1 MNTNDTNSEKAN
13 FIDHLARRMT
23 WPRFFFALGLIVFWT
38 TIIFPFY
45 WMVSSSFKT
54 GEQMAGRAPVFVPTE
69 LRWDAYLE
77 LFDPSPEYTRYLW
90 NHVWYRLLGGYNIQF
105 DAPRE
110 RFQDFGVNVINS
122 LFVAVPTALIAV
134 ILSMLGAYAVARL
147 NFRGKDFLL
156 NSILIIY
163 LFPGI
168 LLIIPLFAMLSQLS
182 QYVGVEV
189 QDNLPVLIFT
199 YLAQT
204 LPVALY
210 MLANYFRT
218 IPDEIEQAAL
228 IDGCTRLGVIWRVTM
243 PLAVPALVSVAIYT
257 FMIAWNEF
265 LYALV
270 FLNDR
275 FMFTMPIKINAIFN
289 DPSPRMEV
297 VMAASTV
304 MSLPVMVL
312 FLALERFLAE
322 GLSAGGV
329 KG

>member
-1 MNTNDTNSEKAN
+1 MVKPEDSKAT
-13 FIDHLARRMT
+13 FIEHMARHLT
-23 WPRFFFALGLIVFWT
+23 LPQILFALGLTFFLVSVL
-38 TIIFPFY
+38 FPFY

-54 GEQMAGRAPVFVPTE
+54 GAEIAGRAPAFIPE
-69 LRWDAYLE
+69 ALRWDAYQE
-77 LFDPSPEYTRYLW
+77 LFNPEW
-90 NHVWYRLLGGYNIQF
+90 V
-105 DAPRE
+105 
-110 RFQDFGVNVINS
+110 RFQNFGRNVFNS
-122 LFVAVPTALIAV
+122 ILVATPTALIAV
-134 ILSMLGAYAVARL
+134 ILATLGSYAIARL
-147 NFRGKDFLL
+147 KFRGKELML
-156 NSILIIY
+156 NSVLAIY

-168 LLIIPLFAMLSQLS
+168 LLIIPLFAMLAQVSRWI
-182 QYVGVEV
+182 GIEV
-189 QDNLPVLIFT
+189 QDNLGVLVFT

-204 LPVALY
+204 LPVAIY

-228 IDGCTRLGVIWRVTM
+228 IDGCNRLEVIWRVTM

-257 FMIAWNEF
+257 FMIAWNEY

-275 FMFTMPIKINAIFN
+275 DVFTMPIKINAIFN

-312 FLALERFLAE
+312 FLVLERYLAE

>member
-1 MNTNDTNSEKAN
+1 MAASDQSKAN
-13 FIDHLARRMT
+13 FIDHLARRMN
-23 WPRFFFALGLIVFWT
+23 WPRFIFALGMIVFWT

-54 GEQMAGRAPVFVPTE
+54 GAEIAGRKPTFVPGA
-69 LRWDAYLE
+69 LRWDAYQE
-77 LFDPSPEYTRYLW
+77 LFNPLW
-90 NHVWYRLLGGYNIQF
+90 DH
-105 DAPRE
+105 
-110 RFQDFGVNVINS
+110 FQNFSVNVINS
-122 LFVAVPTALIAV
+122 ILIAVPTALIAV
-134 ILSMLGAYAVARL
+134 ILAMLGAYAIARL
-147 NFRGKDFLL
+147 SFRGKDFML
-156 NSILIIY
+156 NSILMIY

-168 LLIIPLFAMLSQLS
+168 LLIIPLFAMLAQIGLWL
-182 QYVGVEV
+182 GFDV
-189 QDNLPVLIFT
+189 QDNLAILVFT

-228 IDGCTRLGVIWRVTM
+228 IDGCTRFEVIWRITM
-243 PLAVPALVSVAIYT
+243 PLAVPALVSVGIYT

-275 FMFTMPIKINAIFN
+275 AFFTMPIKINAIFN
-289 DPSPRMEV
+289 DPSPRMQV
-297 VMAASTV
+297 VMAASV
-304 MSLPVMVL
+304 VISLPVMIL
-312 FLALERFLAE
+312 FLAMERYLAE